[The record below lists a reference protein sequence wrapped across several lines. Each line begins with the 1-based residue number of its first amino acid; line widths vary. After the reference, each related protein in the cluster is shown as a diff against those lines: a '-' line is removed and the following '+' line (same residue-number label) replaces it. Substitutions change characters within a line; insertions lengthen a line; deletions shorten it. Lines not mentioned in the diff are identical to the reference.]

1 VPELTLESLA
11 ARVAELE
18 RELAVLKAK
27 PPAVIPPTRDW
38 RSVVGM
44 FEESEFSRAMDAEIA
59 AMRAAE
65 QQTLDAGG
73 ER

>member
-1 VPELTLESLA
+1 MPELTLESLA

-18 RELAVLKAK
+18 RKLANT
-27 PPAVIPPTRDW
+27 PSVIPATRDW

-44 FEESEFSRAMDAEIA
+44 FEGSETMQQVDAEIA

-65 QQTLDAGG
+65 FDENGMDAT
-73 ER
+73 